1 MIIIKLQLP
10 IAEEVTNV
18 SDTVQHATSYY
29 AGECGGTKLAPTLYQ
44 YSDMAIYLLL
54 FILLLLL
61 Y

>member
-1 MIIIKLQLP
+1 MIIIKLQP
-10 IAEEVTNV
+10 PVAEEVTNV

-29 AGECGGTKLAPTLYQ
+29 AGECGTKLAPTLYQ
-44 YSDMAIYLLL
+44 ISDMAIYLLL